1 MIVVW
6 SGLGA
11 LVFGAAGF
19 WLGRAQTARRLR
31 QIQKDIHASRGE
43 LKRRMDEVFSLQEL
57 SYLLADTISV
67 DRIADQVARYVMRL
81 VACDGVLVALFHSGP
96 QQLGVIGA
104 SGSLESLKG
113 HVSEIGHGSLV
124 ALAVTN
130 ERLETAIGSPDHP
143 VSIAQGHDV
152 TGTATAVPLQAHDEI
167 LGAIALVRNTVTPL
181 DDTDLRLLSTVATH
195 AALALGNARFV
206 ELIRSGKVQWEA
218 TFDAI
223 ADGIAVIDDSGRIRR
238 ANRALANLLDTPV
251 VDLIGQELGP
261 YLMSD
266 PVVVEDIIAVS
277 QNADPAPHITRS
289 DVLNRILRITSASL
303 TGERAWTV
311 VLIEDVTEQ
320 QAMEASVTQNEKMAA
335 VGQLVS
341 GVAHELNNPLTSIS
355 GLTEFLLQQP
365 YIGEEGRKHLDVIR
379 EQADRAAA
387 IVRNLLTFARQGPR
401 TSENVD
407 INDVVERTAALTR
420 YEIQLRDVAFSVDL
434 DPELPPVHGDRF
446 QLQQVVLNLVTNAIQ
461 ALGENPPSQ
470 ERVITV
476 RTYVANEL
484 VVLDV
489 SDSGPGIPTD
499 AQTRIFDPFYT
510 TKDPGKGTGLGLSIT
525 YGIVRTHGGDIRF
538 AARAEG
544 GSRFVVSLPATSAPL
559 PLPGDGK
566 RRRSDRTGSTGS
578 VLLVDR
584 DSAVRQMINLV
595 FSHVGY
601 NVVVADTDAAPEA
614 AFDDAVYDLIV
625 ADPRIPVTS
634 GESFADWLCQKHPGM
649 TERTIFL
656 TADVREETTKWLEGI
671 GCRFF
676 HKPFNV
682 QELKKA
688 ADEILRAD

>member
-6 SGLGA
+6 SVLGA

-19 WLGRAQTARRLR
+19 WLGRERAAQRLN
-31 QIQKDIHASRGE
+31 QIRKDIHASRGE
-43 LKRRMDEVFSLQEL
+43 LKRRTDEVFSLQKL
-57 SYLLADTISV
+57 SYVLADTISV
-67 DRIADQVARYVMRL
+67 DRIADQVAQYVMRF

-113 HVSEIGHGSLV
+113 HVSEISHGSLV

-130 ERLETAIGSPDHP
+130 ARLETATGSPDHP
-143 VSIAQGHDV
+143 VSIAQGHEV
-152 TGTATAVPLQAHDEI
+152 TGTVAAVPLQAHDEI
-167 LGAIALVRNTVTPL
+167 LGAIALVRNGATPL
-181 DDTDLRLLSTVATH
+181 DDTDFRLLSTAATH

-206 ELIRSGKVQWEA
+206 ELIRAGKVQWEA

-223 ADGIAVIDDSGRIRR
+223 ADGIAVIDDTGRIRR
-238 ANRALANLLDTPV
+238 VNRALANLLDTQV
-251 VDLIGQELGP
+251 VDLIGQELAP
-261 YLMSD
+261 YLVSD
-266 PVVVEDIIAVS
+266 PVVIEDILAVS
-277 QNADPAPHITRS
+277 QSADPAPHITRS
-289 DVLNRILRITSASL
+289 DVLNRILRITTASL

-320 QAMEASVTQNEKMAA
+320 QALEASVIQSEKMAA

-365 YIGEEGRKHLDVIR
+365 YVGEEGRKHLDVIH

-401 TSENVD
+401 DSENVD
-407 INDVVERTAALTR
+407 INDVVERTTALTR
-420 YEIQLRDVAFSVDL
+420 YEMQLCDVAFSVDL

-446 QLQQVVLNLVTNAIQ
+446 QLQQVILNLVTNAIQ
-461 ALGENPPSQ
+461 AVAENPPGQ

-476 RTYVANEL
+476 RTSVADEL

-489 SDSGPGIPTD
+489 SDSGPGIPMD

-525 YGIVRTHGGDIRF
+525 YGIVQTHGGNIKIATRDQ
-538 AARAEG
+538 G
-544 GSRFVVSLPATSAPL
+544 GSRFVVSLPATSAPTQL
-559 PLPGDGK
+559 PSDIK

-584 DSAVRQMINLV
+584 DAAVRQMIDLV
-595 FSHVGY
+595 FSHVGHH
-601 NVVVADTDAAPEA
+601 VVVADTDAALEA
-614 AFDDAVYDLIV
+614 AFDDGGYDLIV
-625 ADPRIPVTS
+625 ADPRIPVTN
-634 GESFADWLCQKHPGM
+634 GESFADWLCQEHPAM
-649 TERTIFL
+649 IKRTIFL
-656 TADVREETTKWLEGI
+656 TADIREETTKWLEAI

-676 HKPFNV
+676 HKPFNL

-688 ADEILRAD
+688 ADEILRVD